1 MGAVLGLVAGIGL
14 LLVWQVV
21 SGAAEEPRR
30 RRRPRRSATL
40 LRRAGVEGIRPGG
53 LFAATAVSALL
64 VFLLILAV
72 SGTLPVALAFG
83 VIAGYAPVALLRGR
97 ARRRQREMAD
107 VWPEAVDNLASA
119 VRAGLSLPEA
129 LTALGERGPASL
141 REPFARFGADY
152 LATGRFGDCLDRL
165 KARLADPIGD
175 RVVEALRVAREVGG
189 GDLGRLLRT
198 LSTFLREDARTRGE
212 LESRQSWTV
221 NGARLAVA
229 APWLVLLTLSFQS
242 QVIERYASTAGV
254 VVLVGGALACLLAYR
269 LMVQIGRLPEDRRV
283 LS

>member
-1 MGAVLGLVAGIGL
+1 
-14 LLVWQVV
+14 
-21 SGAAEEPRR
+21 
-30 RRRPRRSATL
+30 
-40 LRRAGVEGIRPGG
+40 
-53 LFAATAVSALL
+53 
-64 VFLLILAV
+64 
-72 SGTLPVALAFG
+72 
-83 VIAGYAPVALLRGR
+83 
-97 ARRRQREMAD
+97 
-107 VWPEAVDNLASA
+107 
-119 VRAGLSLPEA
+119 
-129 LTALGERGPASL
+129 
-141 REPFARFGADY
+141 
-152 LATGRFGDCLDRL
+152 
-165 KARLADPIGD
+165 
-175 RVVEALRVAREVGG
+175 
-189 GDLGRLLRT
+189 LLRT